1 MLWLIY
7 YLIFL
12 LQFKKNM
19 FKIILGLL
27 EYDNIKTGIGT
38 QKKKK

>member
-1 MLWLIY
+1 
-7 YLIFL
+7 
-12 LQFKKNM
+12 M

-38 QKKKK
+38 QKKKLYFILFKDEH